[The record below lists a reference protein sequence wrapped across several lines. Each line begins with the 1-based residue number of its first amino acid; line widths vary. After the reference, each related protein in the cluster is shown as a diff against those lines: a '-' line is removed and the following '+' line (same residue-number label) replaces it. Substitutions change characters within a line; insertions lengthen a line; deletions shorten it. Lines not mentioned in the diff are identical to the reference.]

1 MSERNIFRSQAIQA
15 YEASKQRTNMPNL
28 MSSRIFLA
36 LWLLV
41 GLCGATGAA
50 LCLVQIPIYLNGSI
64 ATTTTSAGQVT
75 ITLAQSSQSAKLQV
89 GQSIELELNDT
100 LIIQSRIENITN
112 VTPNSTTDNSPR
124 LQANITGPTTLVTAT
139 LSNQLR
145 SDQSPSNQL
154 PSDQASNSQ
163 LPKIQMATSQPSKT
177 LPIGTTAQMI
187 RVRVGSQ
194 SLISL
199 FV

>member
-28 MSSRIFLA
+28 MSSRVFLA

-41 GLCGATGAA
+41 GLCGASGAV
-50 LCLVQIPIYLNGSI
+50 LCLVQVPIYLNGSI
-64 ATTTTSAGQVT
+64 ATSTTSAEQVT
-75 ITLAQSSQSAKLQV
+75 ITLAQSSQSAKLRV
-89 GQSIELELNDT
+89 GQNIELELNDSLT
-100 LIIQSRIENITN
+100 VQSRIENITN
-112 VTPNSTTDNSPR
+112 VTPNSTTDYSSR
-124 LQANITGPTTLVTAT
+124 LQASTIGPTTLVTAT
-139 LSNQLR
+139 LSGQPR
-145 SDQSPSNQL
+145 SDQSH
-154 PSDQASNSQ
+154 SDQLS
-163 LPKIQMATSQPSKT
+163 KVQMATSQLPKT
-177 LPIGTTAQMI
+177 LPIGTTGQMI